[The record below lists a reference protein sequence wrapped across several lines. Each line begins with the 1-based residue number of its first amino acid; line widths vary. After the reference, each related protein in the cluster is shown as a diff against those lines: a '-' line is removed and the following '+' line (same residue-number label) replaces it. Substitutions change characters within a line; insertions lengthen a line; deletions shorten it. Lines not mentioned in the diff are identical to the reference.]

1 MIIAVIA
8 TFIIGYAFI
17 ALEHPVKINKT
28 ASALITGV
36 VCWTIYALLGNDDPH
51 HISEHLREH
60 LGEISEILFFLMGA
74 MTIVELIDAHQGFKV
89 ITNRITTRNSKALMW
104 IISIVTFFLSAALD
118 NLTTTIVMVSLLRKL
133 VHNKEQRLMFV
144 GMVVIAA
151 NAGGAWS
158 PIGDVTTTML
168 WIGGQITANNI
179 ILTLIIPSL
188 VCLIVPLI
196 AISFQLKGEVERA
209 PYDTEAA
216 KKAEKVKGSALILAV
231 GLGGLLFVPI
241 FKTVTHLPPYMGM
254 LFALG
259 VVWVVSELLHIDKTE
274 EEKKPYS
281 AIHALSKIDTSSVL
295 FFLGILVAISSLQ
308 TLHVL
313 SDLAQMLNDKIGNL
327 DIIVALIGVF
337 SAIVDNVPL
346 VAASMGMYPLATPT
360 VNPEAYQ
367 FALANP
373 TLITDGNFIFNS
385 VQYFLVDAKMWEFMA
400 YAAGTGGSML
410 IIGSA
415 AGVAAM
421 GMENINFIW
430 YIKKISLYAL
440 LGYIAGI
447 FAYLA
452 IYPIFAL
459 HH

>member
-8 TFIIGYAFI
+8 TFIIVYAFI